1 MIQCQKIT
9 TGDVTS
15 QTTARRTIPQRQL
28 KRQEN
33 EKSNSKKLPFQLFI
47 IRVRYWSDEF
57 CQVSPLVLAQP
68 VRLVMHEQFVHIS
81 HCPIFSNV
89 IVVGKAPCFFFII
102 FIVGDNKQHMS
113 VQQLHC
119 HSVAIGAVW
128 SSEIVLI
135 LKQDSRGDER
145 YVGRLIMQCFEEENY
160 AYSNIRIRIT
170 TVAVLACF
178 ARLYVAR
185 VVNIF
190 TGECSPS
197 RTIYKR
203 AVGVSIGIDQANNS
217 VIWLLQLSEVVE
229 MINKTKRIYPEEEEK
244 METFKVDRKN
254 DESMEDSTITD
265 KDENSLDSSSSE
277 NFSDTDVSSDAE
289 AESEFFACEEEDSHS
304 GENELF
310 LFNCGSF
317 VSCSFAE
324 ETEHDSADDS
334 TETTGSISTDKDESS
349 LDSSSSENFSDT
361 GAAYSNEKPIK
372 LMPTDTQGRYEF
384 QNEPCTKMKILPR
397 CVECYYH
404 PDKPTKLCRF
414 WNFRKVG
421 YGPQKGRYRFP
432 TSGKCYE
439 VQLESEDEKDES
451 NSEILVTRRQCTA
464 EQFAYTLF
472 YTRLPFSKMLK
483 AEKNFRHEYRK
494 TTTRSVKD
502 IPLRLNVK
510 YDVLC
515 DVCLMAIFNLHTM
528 CRKCGFCV
536 CMTCF
541 SERLTASLN
550 ANEVDDMNDDYLWYL
565 CTDRS
570 TPIHYPAMMELCYC
584 HDNLHPLKIDDTVK
598 QLQSKYRKFALPK
611 VRQVSAELDNDS
623 LPDVEHCFTNNGKLL
638 ILKQPYREENIAH
651 FRKHWRQALP
661 IVVQNVK
668 TTSQFWRPS
677 YLRRQQ
683 GNTTAIQYKITDC
696 STEEVLTGVSYST
709 FWDGFEDRK
718 KRIRNPNDCNTTRKL
733 KLQNWPRKGRFAQL
747 LPSTHADFYSATPMS
762 NYVDHK
768 NAAFNLVLALPD
780 HLVKPDLD
788 LRLCIGYEMF
798 PCMDIATTKLH
809 SDINDSL
816 NILTWTSI
824 PKNMSKQRMHDSILH
839 HLAQE
844 GLDEQTMNMARERIK
859 DVGAL
864 WTVYKP
870 SDSEKIRR
878 YINSFSKHPLVYYD
892 PIHDGTCYLNATARA
907 DLVKRGVQPIMFLQ
921 MRNEAVFIPAGAAH
935 QVLNLQC
942 CVTATLEFISPEG
955 INRSLKMLS
964 ELQTLTF
971 EHINRGDQ
979 LQIRNIIYYS
989 SLEAIKAL
997 EKAGSPHLME

>member
-1 MIQCQKIT
+1 
-9 TGDVTS
+9 
-15 QTTARRTIPQRQL
+15 
-28 KRQEN
+28 
-33 EKSNSKKLPFQLFI
+33 
-47 IRVRYWSDEF
+47 
-57 CQVSPLVLAQP
+57 
-68 VRLVMHEQFVHIS
+68 
-81 HCPIFSNV
+81 
-89 IVVGKAPCFFFII
+89 
-102 FIVGDNKQHMS
+102 
-113 VQQLHC
+113 
-119 HSVAIGAVW
+119 
-128 SSEIVLI
+128 LI

-145 YVGRLIMQCFEEENY
+145 YVGRLIMQCLEEENY

-185 VVNIF
+185 
-190 TGECSPS
+190 
-197 RTIYKR
+197 
-203 AVGVSIGIDQANNS
+203 
-217 VIWLLQLSEVVE
+217 IWLLQLSEIVE
-229 MINKTKRIYPEEEEK
+229 MINKTKRIYPEEGEK
-244 METFKVDRKN
+244 METFKVDRSIFYATYIIVLKKIIFISGEN

-265 KDENSLDSSSSE
+265 EDESSLGNVDFFTFSSTLADVTVAFVFFTDSSSSE
-277 NFSDTDVSSDAE
+277 NFYDTDVSSDAE
-289 AESEFFACEEEDSHS
+289 TESEFFAFEEEDSHS

-324 ETEHDSADDS
+324 ETEYDSADDS
-334 TETTGSISTDKDESS
+334 TETTDSISTDEYESS
-349 LDSSSSENFSDT
+349 LGNVDFFTFSSTLADVTVAFVFFFTDSSSSENFSDT
-361 GAAYSNEKPIK
+361 GAVYSNGKPIK

-384 QNEPCTKMKILPR
+384 QHLPCTKMKILPR

-404 PDKPTKLCRF
+404 PDNPTRLCRF

-421 YGPQKGRYRFP
+421 YGRQKGRYRFP

-494 TTTRSVKD
+494 ATTRSVKD
-502 IPLRLNVK
+502 IPLRLNVR

-550 ANEVDDMNDDYLWYL
+550 ANEVDGMNDDYLWYL

-598 QLQSKYRKFALPK
+598 QLQIKYRKFALPK

-651 FRKHWRQALP
+651 FRKHWRRALP

-683 GNTTAIQYKITDC
+683 GNTTVIQYKITDC
-696 STEEVLTGVSYST
+696 SSQEVLTGVSYST
-709 FWDGFEDRK
+709 FWDGFENRR
-718 KRIRNPNDCNTTRKL
+718 KRIRNPDDCNTTRKL
-733 KLQNWPRKGRFAQL
+733 KLQNWPRKGRFAEL
-747 LPSTHADFYSATPMS
+747 LPSTHEDFYSATPMS

-768 NAAFNLVLALPD
+768 NAPFNLVLALPD

-798 PCMDIATTKLH
+798 PCMDIATTNLH

-824 PKNMSKQRMHDSILH
+824 PKSMSKRRMHDSILH

-878 YINSFSKHPLVYYD
+878 YINSFSKLPVVYYD

-955 INRSLKMLS
+955 INRSLNMLS

-997 EKAGSPHLME
+997 ENAGCPPPDGINANEDT

>member
-1 MIQCQKIT
+1 
-9 TGDVTS
+9 
-15 QTTARRTIPQRQL
+15 
-28 KRQEN
+28 
-33 EKSNSKKLPFQLFI
+33 
-47 IRVRYWSDEF
+47 
-57 CQVSPLVLAQP
+57 
-68 VRLVMHEQFVHIS
+68 
-81 HCPIFSNV
+81 
-89 IVVGKAPCFFFII
+89 
-102 FIVGDNKQHMS
+102 MS
-113 VQQLHC
+113 VLQLHC

-145 YVGRLIMQCFEEENY
+145 YVGRLIMQCLEEENY

-217 VIWLLQLSEVVE
+217 VVNLQAISELFPAYMATPVKRSRRNDQQDEEDLSGRGGENGNVQSE
-229 MINKTKRIYPEEEEK
+229 
-244 METFKVDRKN
+244 N
-254 DESMEDSTITD
+254 DESMEDSTSTD
-265 KDENSLDSSSSE
+265 EDNNSLDSSSSE

-289 AESEFFACEEEDSHS
+289 TESEFFVYD
-304 GENELF
+304 
-310 LFNCGSF
+310 
-317 VSCSFAE
+317 
-324 ETEHDSADDS
+324 
-334 TETTGSISTDKDESS
+334 SISTDEDEKS
-349 LDSSSSENFSDT
+349 L
-361 GAAYSNEKPIK
+361 GAAYSNGKPIK
-372 LMPTDTQGRYEF
+372 LMPADTQGRYEF
-384 QNEPCTKMKILPR
+384 QYEPCTKMKILPR

-404 PDKPTKLCRF
+404 PDDHTKLCRF
-414 WNFRKVG
+414 WNFRQVG

-439 VQLESEDEKDES
+439 MQLESEDEMDES
-451 NSEILVTRRQCTA
+451 NSKILDTPRQCTA

-472 YTRLPFSKMLK
+472 HTRLPFSKMLK

-494 TTTRSVKD
+494 ATTRSVKD
-502 IPLRLNVK
+502 IPLRLNVR
-510 YDVLC
+510 YDVIC

-541 SERLTASLN
+541 SERLSASLN
-550 ANEVDDMNDDYLWYL
+550 ANEVDGMNDDYLWYL

-598 QLQSKYRKFALPK
+598 QLQIKYRKYASPK
-611 VRQVSAELDNDS
+611 VRQVSAELENDS

-651 FRKHWRQALP
+651 FRKHWRRALP

-683 GNTTAIQYKITDC
+683 GNATVIQYKITDC

-709 FWDGFEDRK
+709 FWDGFEDRR
-718 KRIRNPNDCNTTRKL
+718 KRIRNPNKCNTTRKL

-768 NAAFNLVLALPD
+768 NAAFNLVLTLPD
-780 HLVKPDLD
+780 HLIKPDLD

-798 PCMDIATTKLH
+798 PCMNIATTNLH

-824 PKNMSKQRMHDSILH
+824 PKSMSKRRMHDSILH
-839 HLAQE
+839 QLAQE

-878 YINSFSKHPLVYYD
+878 YINSFSNLPIVYYD
-892 PIHDGTCYLNATARA
+892 PIHDGTCYLDATARA

-955 INRSLKMLS
+955 INRSLKIS
-964 ELQTLTF
+964 EELQTLSF

-989 SLEAIKAL
+989 SLEAINAL
-997 EKAGSPHLME
+997 EKAGSPPPDGINANEDT

>member
-1 MIQCQKIT
+1 M
-9 TGDVTS
+9 D
-15 QTTARRTIPQRQL
+15 
-28 KRQEN
+28 
-33 EKSNSKKLPFQLFI
+33 F
-47 IRVRYWSDEF
+47 
-57 CQVSPLVLAQP
+57 
-68 VRLVMHEQFVHIS
+68 
-81 HCPIFSNV
+81 
-89 IVVGKAPCFFFII
+89 
-102 FIVGDNKQHMS
+102 
-113 VQQLHC
+113 
-119 HSVAIGAVW
+119 
-128 SSEIVLI
+128 
-135 LKQDSRGDER
+135 
-145 YVGRLIMQCFEEENY
+145 
-160 AYSNIRIRIT
+160 
-170 TVAVLACF
+170 
-178 ARLYVAR
+178 
-185 VVNIF
+185 
-190 TGECSPS
+190 
-197 RTIYKR
+197 
-203 AVGVSIGIDQANNS
+203 
-217 VIWLLQLSEVVE
+217 
-229 MINKTKRIYPEEEEK
+229 
-244 METFKVDRKN
+244 
-254 DESMEDSTITD
+254 
-265 KDENSLDSSSSE
+265 
-277 NFSDTDVSSDAE
+277 
-289 AESEFFACEEEDSHS
+289 
-304 GENELF
+304 
-310 LFNCGSF
+310 
-317 VSCSFAE
+317 
-324 ETEHDSADDS
+324 
-334 TETTGSISTDKDESS
+334 
-349 LDSSSSENFSDT
+349 
-361 GAAYSNEKPIK
+361 
-372 LMPTDTQGRYEF
+372 
-384 QNEPCTKMKILPR
+384 
-397 CVECYYH
+397 
-404 PDKPTKLCRF
+404 TKLCRF
-414 WNFRKVG
+414 IDFRKVG

-584 HDNLHPLKIDDTVK
+584 HDDLHPLKIDDTVK

-651 FRKHWRQALP
+651 FRKHWRRALP

-816 NILTWTSI
+816 NILTWASI

-870 SDSEKIRR
+870 SDIM
-878 YINSFSKHPLVYYD
+878 IIFLIPLLQFSKHPLVYYD

-955 INRSLKMLS
+955 INRSLKIS
-964 ELQTLTF
+964 NELQTLTF

-979 LQIRNIIYYS
+979 LQSHSKQSKVNWNKDYKAYLDLVSHARYHS
-989 SLEAIKAL
+989 S
-997 EKAGSPHLME
+997 HDN

>member
-1 MIQCQKIT
+1 M
-9 TGDVTS
+9 
-15 QTTARRTIPQRQL
+15 
-28 KRQEN
+28 
-33 EKSNSKKLPFQLFI
+33 EKKHK
-47 IRVRYWSDEF
+47 
-57 CQVSPLVLAQP
+57 PLNAY
-68 VRLVMHEQFVHIS
+68 
-81 HCPIFSNV
+81 
-89 IVVGKAPCFFFII
+89 
-102 FIVGDNKQHMS
+102 
-113 VQQLHC
+113 
-119 HSVAIGAVW
+119 
-128 SSEIVLI
+128 I
-135 LKQDSRGDER
+135 L
-145 YVGRLIMQCFEEENY
+145 
-160 AYSNIRIRIT
+160 
-170 TVAVLACF
+170 
-178 ARLYVAR
+178 
-185 VVNIF
+185 NIF

-217 VIWLLQLSEVVE
+217 VIWLLQLSEIVE

-244 METFKVDRKN
+244 METFKVDRET

-265 KDENSLDSSSSE
+265 EDESSLDSSSSE
-277 NFSDTDVSSDAE
+277 NFYDTDVSSDAE
-289 AESEFFACEEEDSHS
+289 TESEFFAY
-304 GENELF
+304 
-310 LFNCGSF
+310 
-317 VSCSFAE
+317 E
-324 ETEHDSADDS
+324 ETEYDSADDS
-334 TETTGSISTDKDESS
+334 TETTDSISTDEDESS

-361 GAAYSNEKPIK
+361 
-372 LMPTDTQGRYEF
+372 DTQGRYEF
-384 QNEPCTKMKILPR
+384 QHEPCTKMKILPR

-404 PDKPTKLCRF
+404 PDEPTKLCRF

-494 TTTRSVKD
+494 ATTRSVKD
-502 IPLRLNVK
+502 IPLRLNVR

-550 ANEVDDMNDDYLWYL
+550 ANEVDSENDDYLWYL

-598 QLQSKYRKFALPK
+598 QLQIKYRKFALPK

-651 FRKHWRQALP
+651 FRKHWRRALP

-683 GNTTAIQYKITDC
+683 GNTTVIQYKITDC
-696 STEEVLTGVSYST
+696 SSKEVLTGVSYST
-709 FWDGFEDRK
+709 FWDGFEDRR
-718 KRIRNPNDCNTTRKL
+718 KRIRNPNNCNTTRKL
-733 KLQNWPRKGRFAQL
+733 KVCSHTDCYGFMDLFQICRCFQLQNWPRKGRFAEL
-747 LPSTHADFYSATPMS
+747 LPSTHEDFYSATPMS

-768 NAAFNLVLALPD
+768 NAPFNLVLALPD
-780 HLVKPDLD
+780 DLVKPDLD

-798 PCMDIATTKLH
+798 PCMDIATTNLH

-824 PKNMSKQRMHDSILH
+824 PKSMSKRRMHDSILH

-878 YINSFSKHPLVYYD
+878 YINSFSKLPVVYYD

-955 INRSLKMLS
+955 INRSLNMLS

-997 EKAGSPHLME
+997 EKADCPPPDGINANEDT

>member
-1 MIQCQKIT
+1 
-9 TGDVTS
+9 
-15 QTTARRTIPQRQL
+15 
-28 KRQEN
+28 
-33 EKSNSKKLPFQLFI
+33 
-47 IRVRYWSDEF
+47 
-57 CQVSPLVLAQP
+57 
-68 VRLVMHEQFVHIS
+68 
-81 HCPIFSNV
+81 
-89 IVVGKAPCFFFII
+89 
-102 FIVGDNKQHMS
+102 MS
-113 VQQLHC
+113 VLQLHC
-119 HSVAIGAVW
+119 KHSVAIGAVW

-145 YVGRLIMQCFEEENY
+145 YVGRLIMQCLEEENY

-217 VIWLLQLSEVVE
+217 VVNLQAISELFPAYMATPVKRNRRNDQQDEEDLSGSGGENGNVQSE
-229 MINKTKRIYPEEEEK
+229 
-244 METFKVDRKN
+244 N

-265 KDENSLDSSSSE
+265 EDESSLDSSSSE

-289 AESEFFACEEEDSHS
+289 TESEFFAFEEEDSHSGENELFLFNCGSFVSCSFAEETEYDSADDSTETTDSISTDEYESSLDSSSSENFSDTDVSSDAETECEFFACEEEDSHS

-334 TETTGSISTDKDESS
+334 TETTDSISTDEDESS

-361 GAAYSNEKPIK
+361 GAAYSNRKPIK

-384 QNEPCTKMKILPR
+384 QHEPCTKMKILPR

-404 PDKPTKLCRF
+404 PDEPTKLCRF

-421 YGPQKGRYRFP
+421 YGSQKGRYRFP

-494 TTTRSVKD
+494 ATTRSVKD
-502 IPLRLNVK
+502 IPLRLNVR

-550 ANEVDDMNDDYLWYL
+550 ANEVDNMNDDYLWYL

-584 HDNLHPLKIDDTVK
+584 HDDLHPLKIDDTVK
-598 QLQSKYRKFALPK
+598 QLQIKYRKFALPK

-651 FRKHWRQALP
+651 FRKHWRRALP

-683 GNTTAIQYKITDC
+683 GNTTVIQYKITDC
-696 STEEVLTGVSYST
+696 SSEEVLTGVSYST
-709 FWDGFEDRK
+709 FWDGFENRR

-733 KLQNWPRKGRFAQL
+733 KLQNWPRKGRFAEL
-747 LPSTHADFYSATPMS
+747 LPSTHENFYSATPMS

-768 NAAFNLVLALPD
+768 NAPFNLVLALPD

-798 PCMDIATTKLH
+798 PCMDIATTNLH

-824 PKNMSKQRMHDSILH
+824 PKSMSKRRMHDSILH

-878 YINSFSKHPLVYYD
+878 YINSFSKLPVVYYD

-921 MRNEAVFIPAGAAH
+921 MRNDAVFIPAGAAH

-955 INRSLKMLS
+955 INRSLNMLS

-989 SLEAIKAL
+989 SLEAIEAL
-997 EKAGSPHLME
+997 EKAGCPPPDGINANEDT